1 MATRLLLL
9 RRAAPGKAWV
19 PRLLHTSPARR
30 EATEQSTSP
39 STDDAATRAPGFRV
53 FRSNYNELP
62 VYHDYKNG
70 RTRRLTLVRKYAGDA
85 KELARELARVC
96 EQPKVEI
103 RTGRIEIKGLHK
115 EKVVAYLESLG
126 F

>member
-1 MATRLLLL
+1 MLVLGRVVLGEQAAL
-9 RRAAPGKAWV
+9 RRLFRA
-19 PRLLHTSPARR
+19 TPAR
-30 EATEQSTSP
+30 ASTSGA
-39 STDDAATRAPGFRV
+39 SASSAAAGLAPAPTPAFRV

-62 VYHDYKNG
+62 VYHDYRNG
-70 RTRRLTLVRKYAGDA
+70 RTRRLTLVRKYVGDA
-85 KELARELARVC
+85 EALSRELARVC
-96 EQPKVEI
+96 NQTQVEI

>member
-1 MATRLLLL
+1 MLTTLL
-9 RRAAPGKAWV
+9 
-19 PRLLHTSPARR
+19 ARR
-30 EATEQSTSP
+30 EVLGVRRLLRTAP
-39 STDDAATRAPGFRV
+39 SRACASSDVVGASSAEPAPPPAAPGFRV

-62 VYHDYKNG
+62 VYHDYRNG
-70 RTRRLTLVRKYAGDA
+70 RTRRITLVRKYVGDA
-85 KELARELARVC
+85 EALSRELARVC
-96 EQPKVEI
+96 DQPQVEI

>member
-1 MATRLLLL
+1 MASSFARRISSVFSPLHRLL
-9 RRAAPGKAWV
+9 RTSAVRACASGEVTNPPVTPPAP
-19 PRLLHTSPARR
+19 
-30 EATEQSTSP
+30 
-39 STDDAATRAPGFRV
+39 AATPGFRV

-62 VYHDYKNG
+62 VYHDYRNG
-70 RTRRLTLVRKYAGDA
+70 RTRRLTLVRKYVGDA
-85 KELARELARVC
+85 EELCRELARVC
-96 EQPKVEI
+96 AQPKVEV